1 MAEIKPDIETF
12 ARIKVVGV
20 GGSGNNAVTRM
31 VEEKV
36 GGVEFVSINTD
47 AQALHNSK
55 ASEKIHIG
63 KNLTKGLGAGMNPE
77 VGRQA
82 AEENRDEIQDV
93 LKGADMVFITCGM
106 GGGTGSGAAPIV
118 AEVAKESGALT
129 IAVVT
134 KPFMFE
140 GMQRKRIADEAI
152 ENMRERVD
160 TLIAIPNDKLLNI
173 IDRKTSLVNAFK
185 IVDDVLRQGVQGIS
199 DLITKPGIV
208 NVDFADV
215 RAVMADSGSALMGIG
230 VSSGEERAIEAAR
243 AAINSPLLELSIDGA
258 RGVLF
263 NVSGGS
269 DLTMMEISEA
279 ANIITESIDPDARV
293 IFGATP
299 DDTVRKG
306 EIRVTVIATGFDD
319 RGTFASTEQR
329 LSHIALKRSAQNSNT
344 RNVSVQQAV
353 QQSASS
359 GVHEKESVATG
370 GGDSIGFASSP
381 QKISQQPPAPQQE
394 QQRSPQPQSQVSQ
407 TQQER
412 LSDDAQQALSK
423 KPASIAQNDGF
434 VHRAVQT
441 ASPDINESMSVS
453 DEKDSR
459 DDDGSATPLLQRMT
473 FPRRKKALEPEI
485 IINERVEEAP
495 IKDDA
500 LPDEDEFEIPAFI
513 RRKLGK

>member
-31 VEEKV
+31 IEEKV
-36 GGVEFVSINTD
+36 AGVEFVSINTD

-55 ASEKIHIG
+55 AGEKIHIG

-93 LKGADMVFITCGM
+93 LKGADMVFITCGL

-118 AEVAKESGALT
+118 AEVAKESGTLT
-129 IAVVT
+129 VAVVT

-140 GMQRKRIADEAI
+140 GMQRKRIADEAL

-173 IDRKTSLVNAFK
+173 IDRKTSLISAFK

-230 VSSGEERAIEAAR
+230 VATGEDRASEAAR

-263 NVSGGS
+263 NVSGGG
-269 DLTMMEISEA
+269 DLTMMEVSEA
-279 ANIITESIDPDARV
+279 ANIITELIDPDARV
-293 IFGATP
+293 IFGAVT
-299 DDTVRKG
+299 DDAVRKG
-306 EIRVTVIATGFDD
+306 EVRITVVATGFDD
-319 RGTFASTEQR
+319 RPGAQQTTEQR
-329 LSHIALKRSAQNSNT
+329 LSQVALRRAAQKPVQNAQS
-344 RNVSVQQAV
+344 VSVQSSVESAPVQVQETVQDVVADMTEDDVFADLGFEHRQIDVDAAQQAPV
-353 QQSASS
+353 VPEPVVMQD
-359 GVHEKESVATG
+359 E
-370 GGDSIGFASSP
+370 
-381 QKISQQPPAPQQE
+381 APQQTFVQDE
-394 QQRSPQPQSQVSQ
+394 AL
-407 TQQER
+407 QQEESPI
-412 LSDDAQQALSK
+412 LS
-423 KPASIAQNDGF
+423 
-434 VHRAVQT
+434 
-441 ASPDINESMSVS
+441 
-453 DEKDSR
+453 
-459 DDDGSATPLLQRMT
+459 RMT
-473 FPRRKKALEPEI
+473 FPRRRKSMEPEI
-485 IINERVEEAP
+485 ILDERVEEAP
-495 IKDDA
+495 APKNDMAMDD
-500 LPDEDEFEIPAFI
+500 DEFEIPAFI
-513 RRKLGK
+513 RRKLKK